1 MQDLG
6 SRLRVFIIAFHD
18 AGSLDG
24 KLADLA
30 GRNIVPSLVKDARL
44 PEIAGLADR
53 ADFFDVVHAKMHTAG
68 ADGLAEAVVCVVFVV
83 REVFEPALDEAGRDR
98 LRADVHEPP
107 LVEQIVLKIDAPGF
121 NGVQNILRPGD
132 QQPDD
137 GAFFFCDCTKNP
149 LRLYAAQQH
158 GLAPGNEAPE
168 PVHFRARVIERRNA

>member
-1 MQDLG
+1 
-6 SRLRVFIIAFHD
+6 
-18 AGSLDG
+18 
-24 KLADLA
+24 
-30 GRNIVPSLVKDARL
+30 
-44 PEIAGLADR
+44 
-53 ADFFDVVHAKMHTAG
+53 MHTAG

-107 LVEQIVLKIDAPGF
+107 LVEQIVIEIDAPGF
-121 NGVQNILRPGD
+121 NGVQDILRPWN

-158 GLAPGNEAPE
+158 GLAPGNEASE
-168 PVHFRARVIERRNA
+168 PVHFRPCMIEWRNTKKHVLFCLPVVMLLGYAGTDKCLVPVQDCFWKAGRAGGKIDCCIVVFVQRDRRDA